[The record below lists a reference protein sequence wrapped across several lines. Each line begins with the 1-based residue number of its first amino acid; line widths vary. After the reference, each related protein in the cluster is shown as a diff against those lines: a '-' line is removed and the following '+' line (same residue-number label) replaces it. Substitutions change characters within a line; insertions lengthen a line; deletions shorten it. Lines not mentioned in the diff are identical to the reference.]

1 MGGGN
6 LVILLLN
13 RGSTWGGGGDNL
25 VILLFNRGLQGK
37 GIFGNIAT

>member
-13 RGSTWGGGGDNL
+13 RGSTWEGGNM

-37 GIFGNIAT
+37 GIFGDIAT

>member
-13 RGSTWGGGGDNL
+13 RGSKWEGGNL